1 MRVALFS
8 LALVAAALLACAGA
22 SHEIVGPGT
31 YSVSCKRNQS
41 NCWKEASEVCP
52 SGYDIIDGQGHE
64 SAFINRNVY
73 TGEATG
79 VTPVYSGEMLVKC
92 R

>member
-1 MRVALFS
+1 MRVAALSLCLVVSVLF
-8 LALVAAALLACAGA
+8 ACAGA
-22 SHEIVGPGT
+22 SHELVGPDT

-41 NCWKEASEVCP
+41 NCWKEAAKACP

-64 SAFINRNVY
+64 AAVINRNVY